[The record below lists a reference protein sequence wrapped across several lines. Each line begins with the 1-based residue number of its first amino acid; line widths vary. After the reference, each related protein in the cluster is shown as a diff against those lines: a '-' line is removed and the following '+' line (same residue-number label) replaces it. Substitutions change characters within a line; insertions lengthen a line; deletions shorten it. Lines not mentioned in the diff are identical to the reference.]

1 MNTNTKRITHYIT
14 ALISV
19 VVLVCIDQFTK
30 YLVVGHLKD
39 RPAYVLIRNI
49 FQLEY
54 LENRGAA
61 FGILQNQRVFF
72 YISVLLITAAV
83 IWFYSKVPMEKKY
96 LPLRICAV
104 LIVGGAFGN
113 CIDRIR
119 LNYVVDFFYF
129 KLIDFPIFNVADISL
144 TCGTAL
150 LIIDVLFLKER
161 SILAIDDKKRS
172 ANTEPGESV
181 DEQNASATKDDR
193 TEEKSHAAQSNG
205 N

>member
-72 YISVLLITAAV
+72 YISVLLITVAV

-104 LIVGGAFGN
+104 LIVSGAFGN

-129 KLIDFPIFNVADISL
+129 KLIDFPIFNVADIYV
-144 TCGTAL
+144 TVAAFL
-150 LIIDVLFLKER
+150 LVILILVYYKEEDLERIFHR
-161 SILAIDDKKRS
+161 S
-172 ANTEPGESV
+172 
-181 DEQNASATKDDR
+181 
-193 TEEKSHAAQSNG
+193 
-205 N
+205 

>member
-61 FGILQNQRVFF
+61 FGILQNQRIFF

-104 LIVGGAFGN
+104 LIVGGALGN

-129 KLIDFPIFNVADISL
+129 KLIDFPIFNVADIYV
-144 TCGTAL
+144 TVAAFL
-150 LIIDVLFLKER
+150 LVILILVYYKEEDLERIFHR
-161 SILAIDDKKRS
+161 S
-172 ANTEPGESV
+172 
-181 DEQNASATKDDR
+181 
-193 TEEKSHAAQSNG
+193 
-205 N
+205 

>member
-61 FGILQNQRVFF
+61 FGILQNQRIFF

-119 LNYVVDFFYF
+119 PNYVVDFFYF
-129 KLIDFPIFNVADISL
+129 KLIDFPIFNVADIYV
-144 TCGTAL
+144 TVAAFL
-150 LIIDVLFLKER
+150 LVILILVYYKEEDLERIFHR
-161 SILAIDDKKRS
+161 S
-172 ANTEPGESV
+172 
-181 DEQNASATKDDR
+181 
-193 TEEKSHAAQSNG
+193 
-205 N
+205 

>member
-1 MNTNTKRITHYIT
+1 MNTNTKRITNYIT

-83 IWFYSKVPMEKKY
+83 IWFYSKVPMERKY

-104 LIVGGAFGN
+104 LILSGAFGN

-119 LNYVVDFFYF
+119 LNYVVDFLYF
-129 KLIDFPIFNVADISL
+129 KLINFPIFNVADIYV
-144 TCGTAL
+144 TVAAFL
-150 LIIDVLFLKER
+150 LVILILIYYKE
-161 SILAIDDKKRS
+161 DDLERIF
-172 ANTEPGESV
+172 
-181 DEQNASATKDDR
+181 
-193 TEEKSHAAQSNG
+193 H
-205 N
+205 

>member
-1 MNTNTKRITHYIT
+1 MNTNTKRITNYIT

-49 FQLEY
+49 FQLEN

-83 IWFYSKVPMEKKY
+83 IWFYSKVPMERKY

-104 LIVGGAFGN
+104 LIVGGASGN

-129 KLIDFPIFNVADISL
+129 KLIDFPIFNVADIYV
-144 TCGTAL
+144 TVAAFL
-150 LIIDVLFLKER
+150 LVILILVYYKEEDLERISHR
-161 SILAIDDKKRS
+161 S
-172 ANTEPGESV
+172 
-181 DEQNASATKDDR
+181 
-193 TEEKSHAAQSNG
+193 
-205 N
+205 

>member
-14 ALISV
+14 ALISII
-19 VVLVCIDQFTK
+19 VLVCIDQFTK
-30 YLVVGHLKD
+30 YLVVEHLKD

-72 YISVLLITAAV
+72 YISALLITAAV

-129 KLIDFPIFNVADISL
+129 KLIDFPIFNVADIYV
-144 TCGTAL
+144 TVAAFL
-150 LIIDVLFLKER
+150 LVILILVYYKEEDLERIFHR
-161 SILAIDDKKRS
+161 S
-172 ANTEPGESV
+172 
-181 DEQNASATKDDR
+181 
-193 TEEKSHAAQSNG
+193 
-205 N
+205 

>member
-14 ALISV
+14 ALISI

-61 FGILQNQRVFF
+61 FGLLQYQRVFF

-104 LIVGGAFGN
+104 LILSGAFGN

-119 LNYVVDFFYF
+119 LNYVVDFLYF
-129 KLIDFPIFNVADISL
+129 KLINFPIFNVADIYV
-144 TCGTAL
+144 TVAAFL
-150 LIIDVLFLKER
+150 LVILILIYYKE
-161 SILAIDDKKRS
+161 DDLERIF
-172 ANTEPGESV
+172 
-181 DEQNASATKDDR
+181 
-193 TEEKSHAAQSNG
+193 H
-205 N
+205 